1 MSVQVTKNII
11 LYIADALVQILD
23 QCAIGIIEILH
34 VSISSIL
41 EIKRAI
47 IEQTTCFVADCL
59 DLIAI
64 VRIHQVVN
72 ETNGSIVL
80 LAISL
85 QTLYG
90 AIRRI

>member
-1 MSVQVTKNII
+1 MSVQVAKDIV
-11 LYIADALVQILD
+11 LYIADSLVQVLD
-23 QCAIGIIEILH
+23 QCTIGIIEILH
-34 VSISSIL
+34 VRICTIL

-72 ETNGSIVL
+72 ETKGSIVL

-85 QTLYG
+85 QTLYE

>member
-1 MSVQVTKNII
+1 MSVQVAKYII
-11 LYIADALVQILD
+11 LYIADALVQVLD

-34 VSISSIL
+34 VRICTIL

-72 ETNGSIVL
+72 ETKGSIVL

-90 AIRRI
+90 TIRRK

>member
-1 MSVQVTKNII
+1 MSVQVAKDIV
-11 LYIADALVQILD
+11 LYIADSLVQVLD
-23 QCAIGIIEILH
+23 QCTIGIIEILH

-72 ETNGSIVL
+72 ETKGSIVL

-90 AIRRI
+90 TIRRK

>member
-1 MSVQVTKNII
+1 MSVQVAKYII
-11 LYIADALVQILD
+11 LYITDALVQILD

-34 VSISSIL
+34 VRICTIL

-72 ETNGSIVL
+72 ETKGSIVL

-90 AIRRI
+90 TIRRK